1 MSASNAE
8 LDSQDALPPCAR
20 RNGNLEPP
28 SSPSATEH
36 ETRPNAHH
44 QRRNHRTSKQ
54 MQRKRV
60 RTDRQYGTRPCASP
74 RNRKNLTNWTIRKN
88 RAVDTRARDVVEH
101 TLRRVPGKKELR
113 LFVGSVLED
122 TLEKTTEKK
131 QLRLFVGTVDL
142 LLLFRQN

>member
-1 MSASNAE
+1 
-8 LDSQDALPPCAR
+8 
-20 RNGNLEPP
+20 
-28 SSPSATEH
+28 
-36 ETRPNAHH
+36 
-44 QRRNHRTSKQ
+44 
-54 MQRKRV
+54 
-60 RTDRQYGTRPCASP
+60 
-74 RNRKNLTNWTIRKN
+74 
-88 RAVDTRARDVVEH
+88 VVEH